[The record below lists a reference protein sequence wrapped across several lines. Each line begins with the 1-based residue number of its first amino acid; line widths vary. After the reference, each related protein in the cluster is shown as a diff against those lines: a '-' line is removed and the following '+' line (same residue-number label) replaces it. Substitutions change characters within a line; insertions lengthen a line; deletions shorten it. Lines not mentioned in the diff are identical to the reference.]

1 MKKISI
7 FLMMLCFACFG
18 VANAQQSLPYSYGFE
33 NNNLATDGWTTQNP
47 SGLNA
52 SEFGIIGTAAQNGSY
67 GFRFSSYSDRGES
80 TQYLISPELV
90 APNGVIVQF
99 YYKASSSYTSGE
111 TFQVGYSTTD
121 TDITSFT
128 FGTANNATNTT
139 WAQTEE

>member
-1 MKKISI
+1 M
-7 FLMMLCFACFG
+7 FALFCIPWA
-18 VANAQQSLPYSYGFE
+18 ANAQQSLPYSYGFE

-90 APNGVIVQF
+90 APNGVVVQF
-99 YYKASSSYTSGE
+99 SYKASSSYTSGE

-139 WAQTEE
+139 